1 MPRVTRTILAAALV
15 LAVLAATARA
25 AGPLPSVRLTSGLY
39 VIEAEVA
46 RTPETRTRGLMFRQ
60 SMPANRGM
68 LFVFPHA
75 ERQCFWMKNTL
86 IPLSIAFLDDR
97 GAIVNIA
104 DMQPQSED
112 LHCSARAVRYALEM
126 NQGWFA
132 AKRIGPGAVV
142 NGIARAA
149 DLP

>member
-1 MPRVTRTILAAALV
+1 MRRILAATLAF
-15 LAVLAATARA
+15 AVLAGAARGA
-25 AGPLPSVRLTSGLY
+25 EPLPVVRLTSGLY
-39 VIEAEVA
+39 VVDAEVA

-68 LFVFPHA
+68 LFVFPYP

-112 LHCSARAVRYALEM
+112 LHCSARPVRYALEM

-132 AKRIGPGAVV
+132 AKRIAPGATVK
-142 NGIARAA
+142 GLEQAGAA
-149 DLP
+149 ER